1 MTTTRTTHPQRM
13 ETERRLLLFDID
25 GTLITSGGAGEGALM
40 DAMKE
45 RFGVDSLSI
54 ALLGVAVVFSLWSA
68 LHFFLAA
75 RTLKDDIAT
84 S

>member
-1 MTTTRTTHPQRM
+1 MNDSQTIGILSDVLKDRY
-13 ETERRLLLFDID
+13 
-25 GTLITSGGAGEGALM
+25 GANSL
-40 DAMKE
+40 
-45 RFGVDSLSI
+45 GV

-75 RTLKDDIAT
+75 RTLKEDIAT